1 MDQKDYERLAK
12 LETQLENLTTLVVEL
27 KAQISS
33 FTQNFPT
40 RLEVNEM
47 FRSRD
52 QDIQETREEIKTMR
66 VEMQTLKSEQQ
77 NDKRASAAQVASWIS
92 IVVGAMALVVSLFK

>member
-1 MDQKDYERLAK
+1 MEQKDYERLAK
-12 LETQLENLTTLVVEL
+12 LEAQLENLTQLMIEM
-27 KAQISS
+27 KAQLSS

-52 QDIQETREEIKTMR
+52 QDIQETREEVKELR
-66 VEMQTLKSEQQ
+66 
-77 NDKRASAAQVASWIS
+77 NDNKARSAQIAAWAGVVVAILALFIS
-92 IVVGAMALVVSLFK
+92 YFK